1 MKKYGLKAA
10 EDFTPHMILSY
21 CPRAVSARAIEPI
34 GLVANEFC
42 LIHSR
47 LWLKEYVT
55 VGRWPLQGCAV
66 VSAPSADA
74 AERGIELLKVIRG
87 RSL

>member
-1 MKKYGLKAA
+1 MLLGESRALYEFHKRLGAAMKKYGLKAA

-47 LWLKEYVT
+47 LWLKECVM
-55 VGRWPLQGCAV
+55 VGRWPLHG
-66 VSAPSADA
+66 
-74 AERGIELLKVIRG
+74 
-87 RSL
+87 